1 MWELPV
7 RLVPPVPD
15 QPPAQVLLL
24 AVLPQVLLLVQAQ
37 VAFAR
42 PRLRQMPSRFRPLFE
57 ICGSD

>member
-1 MWELPV
+1 MRP
-7 RLVPPVPD
+7 VPPVPD
-15 QPPAQVLLL
+15 QALALLL

-37 VAFAR
+37 VASAR